1 MPLPLLFNATVLAEK
16 SILINSRSF
25 LRYRLLIIRTLL
37 QNVVIIFYDL
47 GVLRQLL
54 NMPVMSQ
61 FTQRNKYTFGFH
73 PHSWHRAP
81 RTLDFLNVDSNKGDF
96 VMLVR

>member
-1 MPLPLLFNATVLAEK
+1 MHLPSLFNATVLAEK

-37 QNVVIIFYDL
+37 QYVVIIFYDL

-61 FTQRNKYTFGFH
+61 FTQRNIH
-73 PHSWHRAP
+73 
-81 RTLDFLNVDSNKGDF
+81 
-96 VMLVR
+96 LVFIPIPGTELLEPWIS